1 MRDFQN
7 TSSGRPR
14 DIPKLGLTNRLRNVI
29 EKYEA
34 KPTLILVVIVAVAI
48 AVLAYVAGTAGT
60 YFSSSMRTPRAV
72 VVVLEGLNPA
82 TFESAMQ
89 GNKAPNFRFLTSN
102 GGLYTRA
109 SSNTSSSA
117 AALASIL
124 SGTGQQ
130 YHNVSDWASVAKFFP
145 NVRSFLGF
153 GKDIQLR
160 PVAIAPPKM
169 FSGTITD
176 GTGVCTSLGLL
187 DVECSSVGCPSE
199 GSTTAYCNVDVKQQ
213 LCSGAAQLFDDSIL
227 TTIIQQSNK
236 KSGVF
241 YVQLDLLANAIDD
254 TDNSLSTLS
263 SIFQVDAFIGRLS
276 RTLSSMSLFNAQSW
290 MLIVTGDGANAAQQ
304 APFFMTTYVQ
314 GQQAALK
321 PLQLPTQLIDI
332 LPTVLSWFGP
342 VVPKTIPTGV
352 IQGVCSDGITP
363 TSC

>member
-7 TSSGRPR
+7 TASGKPR
-14 DIPKLGLTNRLRNVI
+14 DIPKLSLKRRIKDVI
-29 EKYEA
+29 QKYEA
-34 KPTLILVVIVAVAI
+34 PPTLIVFVIVAITI
-48 AVLAYVAGTAGT
+48 AALAYVAATSGT

-72 VVVLEGLNPA
+72 VVVVEGLNPV

-109 SSNTSSSA
+109 LTNTSSSA
-117 AALASIL
+117 VALASIL

-130 YHNVSDWASVAKFFP
+130 YHNVSDWSAVGKFFP

-153 GKDIQLR
+153 AKDVELR
-160 PVAIAPPKM
+160 PVVIAPPKM
-169 FSGTITD
+169 FSGTTTD
-176 GTGVCTSLGLL
+176 ASGVCTVLGLI
-187 DVECSSVGCPSE
+187 DVECSSVGCPSD
-199 GSTTAYCNVDVKQQ
+199 GSNTAYCNVDVKQQ
-213 LCSGAAQLFDDSIL
+213 LCSGPAQLYDDTIL
-227 TTIIQQSNK
+227 TTIMQQSSK
-236 KSGVF
+236 KSGIF

-254 TDNSLSTLS
+254 SDNSLSTLS
-263 SIFQVDAFIGRLS
+263 NIFQVDAFIGRLS

-290 MLIVTGDGANAAQQ
+290 MLIVTGDGANTVQQ
-304 APFFMTTYVQ
+304 APFFMTTYIM
-314 GQQAALK
+314 GQQAALR

-342 VVPKTIPTGV
+342 YVPKTIPTGV
-352 IQGVCSDGITP
+352 IQGVCSDGISP